1 MKNKIKT
8 FGLSIGIMAMAFTFF
23 ISNPFYALASIEED
37 WICCQSENGP
47 GCTDKGGG
55 YWPNDI
61 RIDGSQGI
69 C

>member
-8 FGLSIGIMAMAFTFF
+8 FGLSLGIMAMSFTFF
-23 ISNPFYALASIEED
+23 LGNPSNSNASMEED
-37 WICCQSENGP
+37 WICCQSLNGP

-55 YWPNDI
+55 FWPTDI
-61 RIDGSQGI
+61 RIEGGQGF